1 MNQTNPSE
9 HKVALITGSARR
21 IGAEIARS
29 LHRAGDNVILHY
41 CNSASQALQLCEEL
55 NHQRAHSAVLLQA
68 DLTQIKTLD
77 QLIEKA
83 FNTWKRLD
91 ILVNNASVF
100 YPTPI
105 SAIDEATWDQVMT
118 TNLKA
123 PFFLSRAAASLIKQ
137 QHGCIVNIDD
147 IHAQRPLENHLVYSV
162 SKSALRS
169 LTQSLAKEFGPD
181 VRVNGVA
188 PGAILWPEQALS
200 DQQKQDILTKT
211 MLKRVGQPSDIAK
224 TVNFLAHDADYITG
238 QVISVDGGRTLYS

>member
-1 MNQTNPSE
+1 MSLTKPVE

-21 IGAEIARS
+21 IGAEIART
-29 LHRAGDNVILHY
+29 LHLAGDNIILHY
-41 CNSASQALQLCEEL
+41 RGSASQALQLCEEL
-55 NHQRAHSAVLLQA
+55 NQQRADSAAAIQA

-77 QLIEKA
+77 HLIENA

-105 SAIDEATWDQVMT
+105 SAIDESTWDQVMT

-123 PFFLSRAAASLIKQ
+123 PFFLSRAAASLLKQ
-137 QHGCIVNIDD
+137 HQGCIVNIDD
-147 IHAQRPLENHLVYSV
+147 IHALRPLNNHLVYSV

-169 LTQSLAKEFGPD
+169 LTRALSKELGPD
-181 VRVNGVA
+181 IRVNGVA
-188 PGAILWPEQALS
+188 PGAILWPEHSLS

-224 TVNFLAHDADYITG
+224 TVKFLAHDADYITG